1 MRTNM
6 KSLGEISAK
15 ILQYSVII
23 VIMEGPN
30 IVQTYNVRYLWSSWM
45 TGRNSSKVVL
55 FLPF

>member
-55 FLPF
+55 FFPF